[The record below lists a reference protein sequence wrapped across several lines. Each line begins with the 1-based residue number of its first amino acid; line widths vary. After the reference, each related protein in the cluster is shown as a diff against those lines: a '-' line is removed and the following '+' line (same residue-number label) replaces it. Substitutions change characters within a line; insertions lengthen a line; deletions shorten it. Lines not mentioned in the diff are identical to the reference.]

1 VRVFIAVPLPG
12 DLKAKLASIQQELR
26 HLPLEAAWVR
36 EDGFH
41 ITLKFLGE
49 VDSNQ
54 IGPISSRMLETAQC
68 YQPFSLTL
76 CGVGVFPHESKPRVL
91 WVGIHDATGLMGQL
105 QQTLEARLTPLGY
118 PAEERPFAPH
128 LTLARLKRVSRRGE
142 FLIGLRAHRETS
154 LGQLNVDHIE
164 LVQSQLQA
172 SGARYSTVKA
182 AYFPRATSALK
193 VDE

>member
-12 DLKAKLASIQQELR
+12 DLKSKLASLQREFR

-49 VDSNQ
+49 VDSSQ
-54 IGPISSRMLETAQC
+54 IGPISSCMIETAQA
-68 YQPFSLTL
+68 YRPFSLTL
-76 CGVGVFPHESKPRVL
+76 CGVGVFPHESSPRVL
-91 WVGIHDATGLMGQL
+91 WVGIHDRTGLLRQL
-105 QQTLEARLTPLGY
+105 QQTIEARLTPIGY
-118 PAEERPFAPH
+118 LAEERPFSPH

-142 FLIGLRAHRETS
+142 FLVGLKAHREEVW
-154 LGQLNVDHIE
+154 GQLNVDHIA
-164 LVQSQLQA
+164 LVQSQLQP

-182 AYFPRATSALK
+182 VYFPRATDTLK